1 MRTILYLGVDA
12 RSAAF
17 AEAVVGK
24 AARDETV
31 NVYDPEVNRA
41 GDINRYGLADI
52 PCMARIGTITETDG
66 DGNETQRE
74 VCVHQTSDPANLPTF
89 KGDADAAAE
98 AMGAV

>member
-1 MRTILYLGVDA
+1 MKTILYLGVDA

-31 NVYDPEVNRA
+31 NVYDPDVNRA
-41 GDINRYGLADI
+41 GDINRYGLSDI

-66 DGNETQRE
+66 EGNETQRE
-74 VCVHQTSDPANLPTF
+74 VCVYQTSDPDALPTF
-89 KGDADAAAE
+89 KLDADAAAAE
-98 AMGAV
+98 LGAE